1 MIFSKDIKWKQLWS
15 LVALHAS
22 IIIGW
27 IAYYNYQ
34 PKLLA
39 QYNYQDYGFFL
50 VIAQAIILFITPPVA
65 GWLGDRYRKRSGHR
79 LPIIAMGIS
88 FAAMIFMTVAF
99 TLIINPPEAFLFL
112 LPVLIILWLISMS
125 IFTSPALS
133 TSELFAPSGKL
144 PTVVAILSI
153 VSGLLY
159 SIEPIIVDIID
170 FWGAP
175 FTFFAG
181 GALVFVSGY
190 YLRNSITNSTITDT
204 VPENTVDDS
213 GIMSYVRIFFVGLA
227 FGLVTAVI
235 FNILPDKIGDKFT
248 NLLNLGWQGKAW
260 VSVFLALSAILCIPI
275 SAWVEKTG
283 LQKSLRIG
291 LIFSLLLISTILSTS
306 NTSTL
311 LILLFMFAAAY
322 SVLSVSALPMA
333 LTRSGLTH
341 KVLAIGI
348 FFSGVEL
355 PNSIIDALMY

>member
-50 VIAQAIILFITPPVA
+50 VIAQAIILFVTPPIA
-65 GWLGDRYRKRSGHR
+65 GWMGDRYRKKSGHR

-112 LPVLIILWLISMS
+112 LPVLIILWLVSMS

-190 YLRNSITNSTITDT
+190 YLRSSITHSTITDE
-204 VPENTVDDS
+204 VPANTVEEANT
-213 GIMSYVRIFFVGLA
+213 MSYVRIFFVGLA

-235 FNILPDKIGDKFT
+235 FNILPDKIGD
-248 NLLNLGWQGKAW
+248 NLSGLFDLGWQGKAW
-260 VSVFLALSAILCIPI
+260 VSAFLALSAVMCIPMSI
-275 SAWVEKTG
+275 WVEKIG
-283 LQKSLRIG
+283 LQKALRIG
-291 LIFSLLLISTILSTS
+291 LIFSLLLISTILSS
-306 NTSTL
+306 NNANTL
-311 LILLFMFAAAY
+311 LILLVAFAGAY

-341 KVLAIGI
+341 KVFAIGI

-355 PNSIIDALMY
+355 PNSIIDALLF